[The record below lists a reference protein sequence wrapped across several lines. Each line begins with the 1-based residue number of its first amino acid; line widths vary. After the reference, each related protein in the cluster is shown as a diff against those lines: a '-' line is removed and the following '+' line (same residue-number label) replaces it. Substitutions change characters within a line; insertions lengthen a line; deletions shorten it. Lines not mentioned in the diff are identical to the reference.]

1 MIEFPTII
9 SPCVSI
15 CRLDKTGVCI
25 GCYRSVKEIREWY
38 DLDDPARKQILE
50 NIEQRKVKK

>member
-1 MIEFPTII
+1 MFQYDTII

-15 CRLDKTGVCI
+15 CRLDSTGICI

-38 DLDDPARKQILE
+38 ILDDVAKADILKQIE
-50 NIEQRKVKK
+50 KRK